1 MGSGCRARQFRARWP
16 DAKSPR
22 RCWHFPKHGSGRNL
36 VHRNPNAG
44 VSIMP
49 FPTRGR
55 TGRFVAEAVTA
66 GERGLLAACVCCAA
80 GLFGAAPRDAFAIA
94 PNATLLSSPET
105 KSLGTAGLLAMAM
118 ASTKTKPLHA
128 RLDAAA
134 KTIEQKMIGWRRDF
148 HENPELG
155 NQEFRTAA
163 IVARHLRAL
172 GYDVREN
179 VAVTGVVA
187 TLRGGGG
194 PGPVVALR
202 ADMDALPVAEE
213 VDLPFASRARAV
225 WDGVDVPVMHA
236 CGHDAHTA
244 ILMAAAEVFSGM
256 RNELRG
262 TIKLL
267 FQPAEENLPRGEIG
281 GAKRMLAEGAFADPK
296 PDVVFGLHLV
306 TGLPAGTLGYR
317 PGPAHA
323 SADSFHITVRGRQT
337 HGAMPWRGVDPIVI
351 GAQVVSALQTIQSRQ
366 LDVNDPSVLTVGTFH
381 SGMRANIIPERAELT
396 GTLRTYDDDRR
407 IYMQRRVTEIAENV
421 ARGMDGTAD
430 VHWEP
435 NGYPVTANDIALTD
449 RMLPSLARAA
459 GDGRLRLTQ
468 RSMAA
473 EDFSYFA
480 REAPGLFFWVGVTP
494 PGEDP
499 RAAAPNHS
507 PRFRVDE
514 TGLLPGLRGT
524 LHLVADFTAS
534 A

>member
-1 MGSGCRARQFRARWP
+1 MMA
-16 DAKSPR
+16 
-22 RCWHFPKHGSGRNL
+22 
-36 VHRNPNAG
+36 
-44 VSIMP
+44 
-49 FPTRGR
+49 FPTRKRAGS
-55 TGRFVAEAVTA
+55 FLAEAVTA
-66 GERGLLAACVCCAA
+66 QDPHARRNLLAACVCCAA
-80 GLFGAAPRDAFAIA
+80 GLFGDAPRDSVVIPPHGTFRE
-94 PNATLLSSPET
+94 LSGPAVASPGYG
-105 KSLGTAGLLAMAM
+105 SQGIGTAGLLAMAM
-118 ASTKTKPLHA
+118 ASVTARPLHA

-134 KTIEQKMIGWRRDF
+134 QSIEQKMIDWRRDF
-148 HENPELG
+148 HEHPELG
-155 NQEFRTAA
+155 NQEVRTARV
-163 IVARHLRAL
+163 VARHLRAF

-187 TLRGGGG
+187 TLRGGAG

-225 WDGVDVPVMHA
+225 WDGMDVPVMHA

-244 ILMAAAEVFSGM
+244 ILMAAAEVFAGL

-267 FQPAEENLPRGEIG
+267 FQPAEENLPNGEIG

-306 TGLPAGTLGYR
+306 TFLPAGTLGYC
-317 PGPAHA
+317 PGPSHA
-323 SADSFHITVRGRQT
+323 SADTFHITVRGRQT

-381 SGMRANIIPERAELT
+381 AGLRANIIPELAQMT

-407 IYMQRRVTEIAENV
+407 AYMQRRVIEIAENV
-421 ARGMDGTAD
+421 ARGMDGTAE

-435 NGYPVTANDIALTD
+435 NGYPVTSNDISLTQ
-449 RMLPSLARAA
+449 RMLPSLARVAEH
-459 GDGRLRLTQ
+459 GRLLLSQ
-468 RSMAA
+468 RSLAA

-480 REAPGLFFWVGVTP
+480 REVPGLFFWVGVTP

-499 RAAAPNHS
+499 YTAPANHS
-507 PRFRVDE
+507 PRFHVDE
-514 TGLLPGLRGT
+514 SGLLPGLRGT
-524 LHLVADFTAS
+524 LHLVADFTGS
-534 A
+534 AV

>member
-1 MGSGCRARQFRARWP
+1 
-16 DAKSPR
+16 
-22 RCWHFPKHGSGRNL
+22 
-36 VHRNPNAG
+36 
-44 VSIMP
+44 MP
-49 FPTRGR
+49 FLARGR
-55 TGRFVAEAVTA
+55 TGPFAAEAVTT
-66 GERGLLAACVCCAA
+66 GDTRLHVRHGLVAACLCCAA
-80 GLFGAAPRDAFAIA
+80 GLFGDAPRELSTIASNVTPPRLSRSVAPDPAFD
-94 PNATLLSSPET
+94 
-105 KSLGTAGLLAMAM
+105 SLGIGTAGLLAMAM
-118 ASTKTKPLHA
+118 ASATARPLHA

-134 KTIEQKMIGWRRDF
+134 QAIEPKMIGWRRDF

-155 NQEFRTAA
+155 NQEVRTAGV
-163 IVARHLRAL
+163 VARHLRAL

-187 TLRGGGG
+187 TLRGGAG

-213 VDLPFASRARAV
+213 VDLPFASRARAI

-244 ILMAAAEVFSGM
+244 ILMAAAEVFAGM
-256 RNELRG
+256 RDELRG

-267 FQPAEENLPRGEIG
+267 FQPAEENLPNGEIG
-281 GAKRMLAEGAFADPK
+281 GARRMIAEGAFADPK

-306 TGLPAGTLGYR
+306 TFLPAGTLGYCL
-317 PGPAHA
+317 GPSHA
-323 SADSFHITVRGRQT
+323 SADTFHITVRGRQT

-366 LDVNDPSVLTVGTFH
+366 LDVNDPSVLTIGTFH
-381 SGMRANIIPERAELT
+381 AGLRANIIPERAEMT

-407 IYMQRRVTEIAENV
+407 AYMQRRVIEIAENV
-421 ARGMDGTAD
+421 ARGMDGTAE

-435 NGYPVTANDIALTD
+435 NGYPVTSNDPALTE
-449 RMLPSLARAA
+449 RMVPSLARVAGAA
-459 GDGRLRLTQ
+459 RLQLSQ

-480 REAPGLFFWVGVTP
+480 REAPALFFWVGVTP
-494 PGEDP
+494 PGDDP
-499 RAAAPNHS
+499 RTAPTNHS
-507 PRFRVDE
+507 PRFYVDE

-524 LHLVADFTAS
+524 LHLVADFTGSSRA